1 MAYAWKDAI
10 GRLIG
15 VGSLEMKKGA
25 SMKLIVGLGNADSKY
40 DQTRHNVG
48 FRVLDALAER
58 LGTKVRRKKFNA
70 LTEEVFVEETKL
82 LLLKPQQY
90 M

>member
-48 FRVLDALAER
+48 FRV
-58 LGTKVRRKKFNA
+58 
-70 LTEEVFVEETKL
+70 
-82 LLLKPQQY
+82 
-90 M
+90 